1 MFSRKA
7 GLDAP
12 GEKPYEEKR
21 AASDWYS
28 LAALREP
35 RASPKPFEGSSFS
48 GPGSFWRTTG
58 AEPFPVCL
66 AAGTQ
71 QDGQEKGHSSGSDLD
86 VHADM
91 QHELSPPH
99 GARLRAVWG
108 GRSTVAGMTGRQDG
122 NTLFSGRPTGGH
134 GDLTHRRGSLMKKK
148 ERRVIVLTRRSK
160 PGQSPDGFIASD
172 ETIKFLPL

>member
-1 MFSRKA
+1 MSLPEKRRLVTRCFPHKA

-21 AASDWYS
+21 AASDCYS
-28 LAALREP
+28 PAALREP
-35 RASPKPFEGSSFS
+35 RASPKPVDGLSFG
-48 GPGSFWRTTG
+48 GPGSFCRTTG

-66 AAGTQ
+66 AAGIAAGTQ

-108 GRSTVAGMTGRQDG
+108 GGSTVAGMTIRGKAATR
-122 NTLFSGRPTGGH
+122 FVPPVPPCTG
-134 GDLTHRRGSLMKKK
+134 T
-148 ERRVIVLTRRSK
+148 
-160 PGQSPDGFIASD
+160 
-172 ETIKFLPL
+172 